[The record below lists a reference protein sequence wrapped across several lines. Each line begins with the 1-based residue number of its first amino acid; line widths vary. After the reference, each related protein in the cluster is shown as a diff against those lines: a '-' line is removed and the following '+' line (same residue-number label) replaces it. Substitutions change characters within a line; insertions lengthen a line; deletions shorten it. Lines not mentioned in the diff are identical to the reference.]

1 MSYFSYQSKRI
12 YYTEAGEGRP
22 VVFLHGNTA
31 SSRMFE
37 PLLPLYGKSFRVIL
51 LDFLGNGRS
60 ERVEAFP
67 PDLWQ
72 EEARQTIAL
81 LEHLELDGVSLAGS
95 SGGAWAALNAALL
108 RPDLVERVVA
118 DSFDGRTLAADFAQK
133 LLKERAAA
141 KLDEEAAGFYRW
153 CQGEDWEQVVDKDTE
168 ALVKCA
174 KEGRPLF
181 VKPLEELRVPLL
193 LLGSLGDEMTRKD
206 LREEYEAVAAKTDAE
221 ICLFPEG
228 SHPALYSNAEAAAE
242 AICRFLK

>member
-12 YYTEAGEGRP
+12 YYTEPGEGRP

-95 SGGAWAALNAALL
+95 SGG
-108 RPDLVERVVA
+108 DL
-118 DSFDGRTLAADFAQK
+118 
-133 LLKERAAA
+133 
-141 KLDEEAAGFYRW
+141 
-153 CQGEDWEQVVDKDTE
+153 
-168 ALVKCA
+168 
-174 KEGRPLF
+174 
-181 VKPLEELRVPLL
+181 PLL
-193 LLGSLGDEMTRKD
+193 EMSFRKGDFT
-206 LREEYEAVAAKTDAE
+206 
-221 ICLFPEG
+221 LF
-228 SHPALYSNAEAAAE
+228 
-242 AICRFLK
+242 

>member
-67 PDLWQ
+67 LDLWQ

-141 KLDEEAAGFYRW
+141 KLDEKAAGFYRW

-168 ALVKCA
+168 ALVQCA

-206 LREEYEAVAAKTDAE
+206 LREEYEAVAAKTGAE